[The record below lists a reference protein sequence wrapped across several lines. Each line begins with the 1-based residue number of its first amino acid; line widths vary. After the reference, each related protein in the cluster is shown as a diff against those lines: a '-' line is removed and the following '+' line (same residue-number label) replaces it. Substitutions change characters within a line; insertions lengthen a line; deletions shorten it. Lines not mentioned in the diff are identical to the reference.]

1 MEEKKVT
8 KISLST
14 FFLILAI
21 IVIIIMSVFIY
32 KLYNDKTAEVNKS
45 NELQSQVNNLNSTI
59 NNLQGKI
66 DSISNTSISS
76 ESNTSNSSNK
86 NEKTSK
92 KLSDSEK
99 KELFNKAIKEQLVL
113 IDDMIS
119 EKDFSQKNFT
129 DKEIILML
137 PDSSE
142 GQIFSTYNDNS
153 GFYKKASIENVE
165 KSAKKLFNKT
175 IDINSIQN
183 GNSIRVINN
192 DVIVEVRSGV
202 GVLNAELISIN
213 SINDY
218 ENIIEF
224 KFTSG
229 SDTAEIYKLTVNYNQ
244 GNVIYENFE
253 K

>member
-153 GFYKKASIENVE
+153 GF
-165 KSAKKLFNKT
+165 
-175 IDINSIQN
+175 
-183 GNSIRVINN
+183 
-192 DVIVEVRSGV
+192 
-202 GVLNAELISIN
+202 
-213 SINDY
+213 
-218 ENIIEF
+218 
-224 KFTSG
+224 
-229 SDTAEIYKLTVNYNQ
+229 
-244 GNVIYENFE
+244 
-253 K
+253 

>member
-1 MEEKKVT
+1 MIYILTFLVSSAFVWIGTRECTKRKMEDGMWETVRLKKIPV
-8 KISLST
+8 
-14 FFLILAI
+14 LIGLLLPALLASMRA
-21 IVIIIMSVFIY
+21 VSV
-32 KLYNDKTAEVNKS
+32 
-45 NELQSQVNNLNSTI
+45 
-59 NNLQGKI
+59 G
-66 DSISNTSISS
+66 
-76 ESNTSNSSNK
+76 
-86 NEKTSK
+86 
-92 KLSDSEK
+92 SDVSFYVVP
-99 KELFNKAIKEQLVL
+99 LFNKAIKEQLVL

-213 SINDY
+213 SINDNEY
-218 ENIIEF
+218 IIEF